1 MLGPFA
7 VSITEENAGPHLRG
21 ETHTH
26 APGLPVAV
34 SPTHSNLR
42 ESSPRSAPFA
52 GHAAR
57 GILPFLHPRV
67 VTSTVEYS
75 DYARLLCPL
84 LIESVAIGPFKPA
97 YSLKVCTYI
106 HTASLPARSTENYS
120 ASPPQL
126 HSHAAATACARPR
139 QPAGKHHRETPP
151 RSASRGLA
159 QPINHSSHRCLHK
172 EWVVVSV
179 HAPITRTLEHTT
191 DGVCPPHNVHSN
203 TRSPKSLRGAQPISY
218 FQRCTSLPSTQ
229 PHHVLGDQECLITKK
244 RPDC

>member
-1 MLGPFA
+1 MSGRCPRNSQTAQQPFPISGVVSIDEKVDGVLGPFA

-106 HTASLPARSTENYS
+106 HTASF
-120 ASPPQL
+120 
-126 HSHAAATACARPR
+126 AC
-139 QPAGKHHRETPP
+139 
-151 RSASRGLA
+151 
-159 QPINHSSHRCLHK
+159 
-172 EWVVVSV
+172 
-179 HAPITRTLEHTT
+179 
-191 DGVCPPHNVHSN
+191 
-203 TRSPKSLRGAQPISY
+203 
-218 FQRCTSLPSTQ
+218 TQ
-229 PHHVLGDQECLITKK
+229 H
-244 RPDC
+244 